1 MQAVEKSQSDNR
13 EASQVALIEAKAR
26 SELAAMTSKYNN
38 AISQMDE
45 AKRKALLLEEEVKL
59 IKVKLSATQ
68 QENIKM
74 ERDKRAVTSMVMNLN
89 SSTNINGS
97 ATGSDIEYY
106 KRKATEMSRQVQ
118 ALNAVV
124 AEKNRERDALRR
136 QLERN
141 MSQNRRK

>member
-1 MQAVEKSQSDNR
+1 
-13 EASQVALIEAKAR
+13 
-26 SELAAMTSKYNN
+26 
-38 AISQMDE
+38 MDE